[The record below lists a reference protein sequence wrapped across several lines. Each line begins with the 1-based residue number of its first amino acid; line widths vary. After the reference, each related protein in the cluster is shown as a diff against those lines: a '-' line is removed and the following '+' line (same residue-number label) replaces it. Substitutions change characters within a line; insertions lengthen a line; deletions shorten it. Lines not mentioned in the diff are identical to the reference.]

1 MGCEERL
8 RRRLPSIAN
17 HENLPT
23 PFGPAITENRSNSKR
38 VERWLRK
45 SLISKHEIMSRSL
58 PRASCDLQREFS
70 EAWERGHSCPQ
81 LSCSKNCIDAD
92 KSVRAPPNSPHSE
105 ASQVHR
111 LAISRNCAHDL
122 AMSLAEVKDEV
133 ASMSDAEQR
142 ELVAYI
148 VSLRDARDLALK
160 RRLAEQIDDRNP
172 ERWLTLEQVTERLRA
187 LDAAEAGG
195 LSDS

>member
-1 MGCEERL
+1 
-8 RRRLPSIAN
+8 
-17 HENLPT
+17 
-23 PFGPAITENRSNSKR
+23 
-38 VERWLRK
+38 
-45 SLISKHEIMSRSL
+45 
-58 PRASCDLQREFS
+58 
-70 EAWERGHSCPQ
+70 
-81 LSCSKNCIDAD
+81 
-92 KSVRAPPNSPHSE
+92 
-105 ASQVHR
+105 
-111 LAISRNCAHDL
+111 
-122 AMSLAEVKDEV
+122 MSLAEVKDEV

-172 ERWLTLEQVTERLRA
+172 ERWLPLEQVTERLRA